1 MMAIARRSALKVAAT
16 VLLSVLVSLP
26 AQAAVILVTGG
37 DAGEGYSPLGTTF
50 AAVNIGSSTSLVVQG
65 VTFSGSDPNVLLSPV
80 TTTANNVASLGASV
94 NDVNLHDVVASA
106 VTDLPGPIT
115 VTITGLTVGVAYQLD
130 YFLAYQGAGRTETFS
145 AAGLTTVVDNAVYP
159 TIGVPGPTFDIRQ
172 LLFPDATG
180 KIVGTISTTAGAE
193 GVLLS
198 ALSVT
203 TAGSTVP
210 PVPEPVSMLL
220 FGTGLTGAMIRRR
233 RGRSSHT

>member
-130 YFLAYQGAGRTETFS
+130 YFLA
-145 AAGLTTVVDNAVYP
+145 TVVDNAVYP

-233 RGRSSHT
+233 RGRSSHTVVRPGYCRPEGS